1 MNSVY
6 VPRKIEPVIG
16 KLIRQFPAVALTGPR
31 QSGKSTLLRENYPQY
46 KYVTFDDPLI
56 REQALTD
63 ANWFLDNAGEKVIVD
78 EIQYVPELLSYLKIR
93 IDRDR
98 NQRGRFL
105 LTGSQQF
112 PLIKNLGDS
121 LAGRIGLLELL
132 PFGMPEKKNIPGWVF
147 TTPTDY
153 FVHACLKGDFP
164 EIAVHKEMDS
174 HIWYAGYLQTYLE
187 RDIRSI
193 YNVGSLRDFQQF
205 LKLLAARCSQV
216 LNLSKLA
223 GDIGVSVNTIKR
235 WVSLLEASRIIY
247 LLAPYYGN
255 MGKRI
260 TKMPKVYFIDGGL
273 VCYLTGLKSREHL
286 LNGPMAGALFENFC
300 VQETIKVFLNR
311 AERPPLYYL
320 RTHNNLEVDL
330 LIETGA
336 QTLIPIEIKLTK
348 TPKTTMAENIDKI
361 RNILPKVRFQN
372 GKILS
377 LSESNLPLTTHAS
390 VQILDDYL
398 AEI

>member
-1 MNSVY
+1 MNPIY
-6 VPRKIEPVIG
+6 VPRKIESVLE
-16 KLIRQFPAVALTGPR
+16 KLVKQFPAVVLTGPR
-31 QSGKSTLLRENYPQY
+31 QSGKSTVLNKKFPRHQY
-46 KYVTFDDPLI
+46 FSFDDPVL
-56 REQALTD
+56 RDQAINDPNL
-63 ANWFLDNAGEKVIVD
+63 FLDNAGRNIIID

-98 NQRGRFL
+98 SQKGRFL

-112 PLIKNLGDS
+112 SLMKNLGDS

-132 PFGMPEKKNIPGWVF
+132 PFGMPEKKNIPGLGL

-187 RDIRSI
+187 RDIRSV

-216 LNLSKLA
+216 LNLSNIS

-235 WVSLLEASRIIY
+235 WVSILEASRIIY
-247 LLAPYYGN
+247 LLPPYYGN
-255 MGKRI
+255 LGKRI
-260 TKMPKVYFIDGGL
+260 TKTPKVYFVDCGL
-273 VCYLTGLKSREHL
+273 VCYLTGLKNRDHL

-300 VQETIKVFLNR
+300 VQETIKTFLNR

-330 LIETGA
+330 LIETGLR
-336 QTLIPIEIKLTK
+336 TVIPIEIKLTK
-348 TPKTTMAENIDKI
+348 TPKPAMAENIDALRKI
-361 RNILPKVRFQN
+361 FPKVNFKK

-377 LSESNLPLTTHAS
+377 LSESEQPLTAHVTA
-390 VQILDDYL
+390 QPLDDYL